1 MPFCS
6 AKARFSKKT
15 KTSAPIDEIEP
26 DRISEGAGGNVDVP
40 MDDPVPQGQATDV
53 DPPKA
58 NPTNPHINPPSP
70 QANPP
75 STTADLPSPAK
86 ASDKPASP
94 NKATDDVVITGFG
107 PYFSWQSC
115 RFIKAQC
122 QNGICC

>member
-6 AKARFSKKT
+6 AKVRFSKKT

-26 DRISEGAGGNVDVP
+26 DWISEGTRGNVDVT

-94 NKATDDVVITGFG
+94 NASIDDVVISG
-107 PYFSWQSC
+107 YFSWQSC
-115 RFIKAQC
+115 RFGKAQC
-122 QNGICC
+122 PGGICC